1 VYAPGTAFGAIPSV
15 TDCPGPLPSTGETA
29 LGTVP
34 LSALRGRTTRITLT
48 RGSSTDD
55 DGYDV
60 RFVPHLTVT
69 LTRVSARTKIVRQP
83 GGFLF

>member
-1 VYAPGTAFGAIPSV
+1 M
-15 TDCPGPLPSTGETA
+15 
-29 LGTVP
+29 P
-34 LSALRGRTTRITLT
+34 LSALRDRSTRITLT
-48 RGSSTDD
+48 RGSRSGD